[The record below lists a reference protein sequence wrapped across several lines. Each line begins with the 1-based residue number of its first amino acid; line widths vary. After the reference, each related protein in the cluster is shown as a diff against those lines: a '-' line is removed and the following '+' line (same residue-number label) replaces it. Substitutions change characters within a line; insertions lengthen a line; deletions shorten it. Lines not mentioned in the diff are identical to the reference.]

1 MEKRKIKILSFYC
14 LFIIFLVCY
23 FAISFIPY
31 NLFLLVNLIK
41 IKITTIKM
49 QNNSIKS
56 HSI

>member
-23 FAISFIPY
+23 FVISFIPY